1 MDELPLTAEECRVL
15 GSLIEKAAT
24 TPDQYPLSSNGLR
37 TACNQ
42 KTARDPVVAYDE
54 RLVDATVLS
63 LRDKGL
69 ARTIR
74 GAGQRVFKHKHTADE
89 AWALDPSQLAVLAVL
104 MLRGPQTAGELRT
117 RTERAHGFAT
127 TDGVD
132 AVLDDLSRRDPPLV
146 RMVGRRPGQK
156 DDRWETTA
164 LPRGPGEVAG
174 TTAGRPEASEAD
186 AQGFGAH
193 RPGGH
198 RPGGEGPAEQGREH
212 PDRDV
217 RRAPTSDVRRPDTAR
232 PPQAGVDELRREVA
246 ELRRLIERVCT
257 ELGIS
262 IDEGAG

>member
-42 KTARDPVVAYDE
+42 KTARDPIVAYDE
-54 RLVDATVLS
+54 RLVDATLLS
-63 LRDKGL
+63 LRDRGL

-74 GAGQRVFKHKHTADE
+74 GAGQRVFKHKHVVDD
-89 AWALDPSQLAVLAVL
+89 AWGLDPSQLAVLAVL
-104 MLRGPQTAGELRT
+104 MLRGPQSAGELRT

-127 TDGVD
+127 TDGVE
-132 AVLDDLSRRDPPLV
+132 AVLDDLARRDPPLV
-146 RMVGRRPGQK
+146 RRVGRKPGQK
-156 DDRWETTA
+156 DDRWVTTA
-164 LPRGPGEVAG
+164 APDPSDA
-174 TTAGRPEASEAD
+174 TAGARTPLDEPQRRPV
-186 AQGFGAH
+186 
-193 RPGGH
+193 
-198 RPGGEGPAEQGREH
+198 EGPAPARQASDGEPIH
-212 PDRDV
+212 PAASAEPRGT
-217 RRAPTSDVRRPDTAR
+217 RPTP
-232 PPQAGVDELRREVA
+232 GVEELRREVA

>member
-37 TACNQ
+37 AACNQ

-74 GAGQRVFKHKHTADE
+74 GAGQRVFKHKHTVDE

-132 AVLDDLSRRDPPLV
+132 AVLDDLARRDPPLV
-146 RMVGRRPGQK
+146 RMIGRKPGQK
-156 DDRWETTA
+156 DDRWVTTA
-164 LPRGPGEVAG
+164 TPGGPGGVAG
-174 TTAGRPEASEAD
+174 TPPVPAEVPEGEVQGFE
-186 AQGFGAH
+186 AQGLEAQGPGDEGVGAH
-193 RPGGH
+193 
-198 RPGGEGPAEQGREH
+198 GRDE
-212 PDRDV
+212 PRTPV
-217 RRAPTSDVRRPDTAR
+217 SVVTRPDTAR

-246 ELRRLIERVCT
+246 ELRRVIERVCT

>member
-54 RLVDATVLS
+54 RLVDATLLS

-74 GAGQRVFKHKHTADE
+74 GAGQRVFKHKHIVDQ
-89 AWALDPSQLAVLAVL
+89 AWGLDPSQLAVMAVL

-127 TDGVD
+127 TDGVG
-132 AVLDDLSRRDPPLV
+132 AVLDDLARRDPPLV
-146 RMVGRRPGQK
+146 RMVGRGPGQK
-156 DDRWETTA
+156 DDRWVTTAAPDPSGATAGAGSFDEPQRSPAEVPAPARAETTG
-164 LPRGPGEVAG
+164 GP
-174 TTAGRPEASEAD
+174 TAP
-186 AQGFGAH
+186 
-193 RPGGH
+193 PV
-198 RPGGEGPAEQGREH
+198 PA
-212 PDRDV
+212 V
-217 RRAPTSDVRRPDTAR
+217 APTVRPA
-232 PPQAGVDELRREVA
+232 PGVDELRREVA

-257 ELGIS
+257 ELGIP

>member
-54 RLVDATVLS
+54 RLVDATLLS

-74 GAGQRVFKHKHTADE
+74 GAGQRVFKHKHVVDE
-89 AWALDPSQLAVLAVL
+89 AWGLDPSQLAVLAVL

-127 TDGVD
+127 TDGVE
-132 AVLDDLSRRDPPLV
+132 AVLDDLARRDPPLV
-146 RMVGRRPGQK
+146 RMVGRGPGQK
-156 DDRWETTA
+156 DDRWVTT
-164 LPRGPGEVAG
+164 VAPDPTG
-174 TTAGRPEASEAD
+174 ASAGAESPFDQPQRPPVQVPAPARAEPTGGSTAP
-186 AQGFGAH
+186 
-193 RPGGH
+193 PV
-198 RPGGEGPAEQGREH
+198 PA
-212 PDRDV
+212 V
-217 RRAPTSDVRRPDTAR
+217 APTARTA
-232 PPQAGVDELRREVA
+232 PGVDELRREVA

-257 ELGIS
+257 ELGIP

>member
-1 MDELPLTAEECRVL
+1 MFDVMDELPLTAEECRVL

-24 TPDQYPLSSNGLR
+24 TPEQYPLSSNGLR

-74 GAGQRVFKHKHTADE
+74 GAGQRVFKHKHCVGE
-89 AWALDPSQLAVLAVL
+89 AWGLDPSQLAVLGVL
-104 MLRGPQTAGELRT
+104 LLRGPQSAGELRT

-132 AVLDDLSRRDPPLV
+132 AVLDDLARRDPPLV
-146 RMVGRRPGQK
+146 RRVGRGPGQK
-156 DDRWETTA
+156 EDRWVTTA
-164 LPRGPGEVAG
+164 A
-174 TTAGRPEASEAD
+174 
-186 AQGFGAH
+186 
-193 RPGGH
+193 PGGPPEPTGAELADPEGAEIRGSATRHGDARRSPAASVTPTEPTH
-198 RPGGEGPAEQGREH
+198 RSQPGVE
-212 PDRDV
+212 
-217 RRAPTSDVRRPDTAR
+217 
-232 PPQAGVDELRREVA
+232 ELRREVA
-246 ELRRLIERVCT
+246 ELRRVIERVCS